1 MKLHL
6 PQFRWPFRSTADRYA
21 KDYLAEERSG
31 SGMRA
36 WSLASCHL
44 AIVNDRLEAKR
55 LEQRLTELEEGQEDL
70 ERGAHGLILLHIK
83 AWHSPSLTD
92 SPPGPTTSETAPS
105 SLSDASQPTELTQ
118 IHIT

>member
-44 AIVNDRLEAKR
+44 AIVNDRLEAKK
-55 LEQRLTELEEGQEDL
+55 LEQRVSAL
-70 ERGAHGLILLHIK
+70 ERTWDYHHGKTTRLT
-83 AWHSPSLTD
+83 ADSGVEAATPPSDPSPSTETD
-92 SPPGPTTSETAPS
+92 WDPRSSPDFETSSAHSTGPATRR
-105 SLSDASQPTELTQ
+105 
-118 IHIT
+118 